1 MSLYRERGRILDTQG
16 EVDAIKTWNIDPD
29 KTARENLWSAA
40 IFAADCFRRKYV
52 KAGMKL
58 TREEW
63 QEVLD
68 DIVLSAVRSFM
79 NKVNR
84 GEINMEYS
92 FYQNVYS
99 CVYSWFNVRLDHFLR
114 TVVKRK
120 MDNIDRLEHEQTQF
134 FLDTARKPMYIS
146 GDGDRKTARCNL
158 KACLSKS
165 VNLTHLAAEW
175 VDDYFTYVES
185 CEDAGIPVNR
195 YNPMYILGAPYATGE
210 IVKGVKMILIRD
222 TVVNDAVLG
231 SLYVGGIKVC
241 ETLENNAKLIPCGEY
256 NLNVSK
262 SPKFDRM
269 LPLVYND
276 EVPMRRGIRMHVGNS
291 GKDTTGC
298 ILVGF
303 ERNGDR
309 LVNSRGAES
318 VVTGLAANDAKLI
331 ITTSWLLKGE
341 KGLA

>member
-1 MSLYRERGRILDTQG
+1 M
-16 EVDAIKTWNIDPD
+16 KTWKLDPE

-40 IFAADCFRRKYV
+40 TFAAERLRQKYV
-52 KAGMKL
+52 KGGLRLA
-58 TREEW
+58 REEW
-63 QEVLD
+63 QDVLD
-68 DIVLSAVRSFM
+68 EIILFAVQSFM

-84 GEINMEYS
+84 GEVNMEYS

-120 MDNIDRLEHEQTQF
+120 MDNIDRLEPEQAQF
-134 FLDTARKPMYIS
+134 LIDTVRKPMYIS

-158 KACLSKS
+158 KAWLSRS
-165 VNLTHLAAEW
+165 VHLTHLVAEW
-175 VDDYFTYVES
+175 ISDYFAYVES
-185 CEDAGIPVNR
+185 CEATGVPVNKH
-195 YNPMYILGAPYATGE
+195 NPMYILGARYATGE

-222 TVVNDAVLG
+222 SIVNDAVLG
-231 SLYVGGIKVC
+231 SLYVGGFKVC
-241 ETLENNAKLIPCGEY
+241 ETLENKAKLIPCGEY

-262 SPKFDRM
+262 SQRFCRL

-276 EVPMRRGIRMHVGNS
+276 EVPMHRGIRIHAGNS
-291 GKDTTGC
+291 VKDSSGC

-303 ERNGDR
+303 GRNGDR
-309 LVNSRGAES
+309 LVNSRNAES

-331 ITTSWLLKGE
+331 ITTNGMI
-341 KGLA
+341 

>member
-1 MSLYRERGRILDTQG
+1 M
-16 EVDAIKTWNIDPD
+16 KTWNIDPE

-40 IFAADCFRRKYV
+40 IFAANCLRRKYV

-58 TREEW
+58 TGEEW
-63 QEVLD
+63 REVLD
-68 DIVLSAVRSFM
+68 DIVLAAVRAFM

-84 GEINMEYS
+84 GDVNMKYS

-99 CVYSWFNVRLDHFLR
+99 CVYSVFSLRLDHFLR

-120 MDNIDRLEHEQTQF
+120 MENIDRMEPETAQF
-134 FLDTARKPMYIS
+134 LVDTARKSMYIS
-146 GDGDRKTARCNL
+146 GDGDRKASRRNL
-158 KACLSKS
+158 KLWLSKS
-165 VNLTHLAAEW
+165 GHLSHLVAEW
-175 VDDYFTYVES
+175 IYDFFMYVES
-185 CEDAGIPVNR
+185 CEATGVPVNR

-222 TVVNDAVLG
+222 SIVGDAVFG
-231 SLYVGGIKVC
+231 SLCVGGIKVC
-241 ETLENNAKLIPCGEY
+241 DTLENKDKLIPCGEF

-262 SPKFDRM
+262 SQKFCRL

-276 EVPMRRGIRMHVGNS
+276 EVPMHRGIRIHAGNS
-291 GKDTTGC
+291 VKDSSGG

-303 ERNGDR
+303 GRNCDR
-309 LVNSRGAES
+309 LDNSSNAES

-331 ITTSWLLKGE
+331 ITTNGLLKG
-341 KGLA
+341 

>member
-1 MSLYRERGRILDTQG
+1 M
-16 EVDAIKTWNIDPD
+16 KTWNIDPK

-40 IFAADCFRRKYV
+40 TFAAERLRKKYV
-52 KAGMKL
+52 KGGLRL
-58 TREEW
+58 TGEEW
-63 QEVLD
+63 KDVLD
-68 DIVLSAVRSFM
+68 DIVLAAVKQFM
-79 NKVNR
+79 SKVNR
-84 GEINMEYS
+84 GEVNMEYS

-99 CVYSWFNVRLDHFLR
+99 CVYSFFNVRLDHFLR

-120 MDNIDRLEHEQTQF
+120 IENIDRLEPEQAQF

-158 KACLSKS
+158 KAWLSKS
-165 VNLTHLAAEW
+165 VHLTHLVAEW
-175 VDDYFTYVES
+175 VDDYFAYVES
-185 CEDAGIPVNR
+185 CESTGIPVNR
-195 YNPMYILGAPYATGE
+195 YNPMYILGSPYATGE
-210 IVKGVKMILIRD
+210 IVKGVMMILIRD
-222 TVVNDAVLG
+222 SIVNDAVLG

-241 ETLENNAKLIPCGEY
+241 DTLENKAKLIPCGEY

-262 SPKFDRM
+262 SPKFGRM

-276 EVPMRRGIRMHVGNS
+276 EVPMHRGIRIHVGNS
-291 GKDTTGC
+291 VKDTTGC

-309 LVNSRGAES
+309 LVNSRNAES
-318 VVTGLAANDAKLI
+318 AVTGLAANDAKLI

-341 KGLA
+341 KK

>member
-1 MSLYRERGRILDTQG
+1 M
-16 EVDAIKTWNIDPD
+16 KTWQLDPG

-40 IFAADCFRRKYV
+40 TFAAERLRHKYV
-52 KAGMKL
+52 KGGLRL

-63 QEVLD
+63 QDVLD
-68 DIVLSAVRSFM
+68 DIVLAAVKQFM
-79 NKVNR
+79 GKVNR
-84 GEINMEYS
+84 GEVNMKYS

-99 CVYSWFNVRLDHFLR
+99 CVYSFFNVRLDHFLR

-120 MDNIDRLEHEQTQF
+120 MDNIDRLEPEQAQF

-158 KACLSKS
+158 KSWLSKS
-165 VNLTHLAAEW
+165 VHLTHLVAEW
-175 VDDYFTYVES
+175 IDDYFAYVES
-185 CEDAGIPVNR
+185 CEAAGVPVNR
-195 YNPMYILGAPYATGE
+195 YNPMYILGARYATGE
-210 IVKGVKMILIRD
+210 IVKGVRMILIRD
-222 TVVNDAVLG
+222 SIVNDAVLG
-231 SLYVGGIKVC
+231 SLYVGAIKVC
-241 ETLENNAKLIPCGEY
+241 DTLENKEKLIPCGEY

-262 SPKFDRM
+262 SQKFERM

-276 EVPMRRGIRMHVGNS
+276 EVPMHRGIRIHVGNS
-291 GKDTTGC
+291 VKDTTGC

-309 LVNSRGAES
+309 LVNSRNAES
-318 VVTGLAANDAKLI
+318 AVTRLAANDAKLI

-341 KGLA
+341 KLLE

>member
-1 MSLYRERGRILDTQG
+1 MKIWK
-16 EVDAIKTWNIDPD
+16 VDQVKS
-29 KTARENLWSAA
+29 ARENLWSAA
-40 IFAADCFRRKYV
+40 IFAAERLRQKYV
-52 KAGMKL
+52 KGGLRL
-58 TREEW
+58 TGEEW

-68 DIVLSAVRSFM
+68 DIVLAAVRAFM

-84 GEINMEYS
+84 GDVNTEYHYS
-92 FYQNVYS
+92 FYQQVYS
-99 CVYSWFNVRLDHFLR
+99 CVYSVFNMRLDHFLR

-120 MDNIDRLEHEQTQF
+120 MDNIDRLDLEHAQF
-134 FLDTARKPMYIS
+134 LVDNARKPMYIS

-158 KACLSKS
+158 KAWLSKS
-165 VNLTHLAAEW
+165 VHLTHLVAEW

-210 IVKGVKMILIRD
+210 IVKGVEMILIRD
-222 TVVNDAVLG
+222 SVVGDAVLG

-241 ETLENNAKLIPCGEY
+241 ETLENKAKLIPCGEY

-262 SPKFDRM
+262 SQKFGRM

-276 EVPMRRGIRMHVGNS
+276 EVPMRRGIRIHVGNS
-291 GKDTTGC
+291 VKDTEGC

-303 ERNGDR
+303 ERNGDK
-309 LVNSRGAES
+309 LIHSRNAES
-318 VVTGLAANDAKLI
+318 AVTGLAGNGAKLI
-331 ITTSWLLKGE
+331 ITTSWLLKGDE
-341 KGLA
+341 HS

>member
-1 MSLYRERGRILDTQG
+1 M
-16 EVDAIKTWNIDPD
+16 KTWNIDPE

-58 TREEW
+58 TGEEW
-63 QEVLD
+63 QEVMD
-68 DIVLSAVRSFM
+68 DIVLAAVRAFM

-92 FYQNVYS
+92 FYQNVYY
-99 CVYSWFNVRLDHFLR
+99 CVHSVFSLRMDHFLR

-120 MDNIDRLEHEQTQF
+120 MDNIDRLDPERAQF
-134 FLDTARKPMYIS
+134 LVDTAKKPMYVS
-146 GDGDRKTARCNL
+146 GDIERISSRRNL
-158 KACLSKS
+158 KAWLSKS
-165 VNLTHLAAEW
+165 CRLTHLVAEW
-175 VDDYFTYVES
+175 VYDFFMYVES
-185 CEDAGIPVNR
+185 CESAGIPVNR

-222 TVVNDAVLG
+222 SIVNDAVLG
-231 SLYVGGIKVC
+231 SLYVGGVKVC
-241 ETLENNAKLIPCGEY
+241 ETLENKAKLIPCGEY

-262 SPKFDRM
+262 SQRFCRM

-276 EVPMRRGIRMHVGNS
+276 EVPMRRGIRIHVGNS
-291 GKDTTGC
+291 VKDSSGC

-303 ERNGDR
+303 ERNGDK
-309 LVNSRGAES
+309 LINSRNAEAA
-318 VVTGLAANDAKLI
+318 VTGLAANDAKLI
-331 ITTSWLLKGE
+331 ITTSWLLKGDE
-341 KGLA
+341 K

>member
-1 MSLYRERGRILDTQG
+1 M
-16 EVDAIKTWNIDPD
+16 KTWKLDPE

-40 IFAADCFRRKYV
+40 IFAAEHLRQKYV
-52 KAGMKL
+52 KGGLRL
-58 TREEW
+58 TGEEW
-63 QEVLD
+63 KDVLD
-68 DIVLSAVRSFM
+68 EIVLSAVRSFM

-84 GEINMEYS
+84 GEVNMEYS

-99 CVYSWFNVRLDHFLR
+99 CVYSFFNVRLDHFLR

-120 MDNIDRLEHEQTQF
+120 IENIDRLEPEQAQF

-158 KACLSKS
+158 KAWLAGS
-165 VNLTHLAAEW
+165 VHLTHLISEW
-175 VDDYFTYVES
+175 ADDFFMYVES
-185 CEDAGIPVNR
+185 CESTGIPVNR

-210 IVKGVKMILIRD
+210 IVKGVEMILIRD
-222 TVVNDAVLG
+222 SVVNDAVLG
-231 SLYVGGIKVC
+231 SLYVGGVKVC
-241 ETLENNAKLIPCGEY
+241 DTLENKAKLIPCGEY

-262 SPKFDRM
+262 SPKFGRM

-276 EVPMRRGIRMHVGNS
+276 KVPMHRGIRIHVGNS
-291 GKDTTGC
+291 VKDTTGC

-309 LVNSRGAES
+309 LVNSRRAES
-318 VVTGLAANDAKLI
+318 VVTGLAGNDAKLI
-331 ITTSWLLKGE
+331 ITTSWLLKGD
-341 KGLA
+341 KK

>member
-1 MSLYRERGRILDTQG
+1 M
-16 EVDAIKTWNIDPD
+16 KTWSIDPE

-58 TREEW
+58 TGEEW
-63 QEVLD
+63 QEVMD
-68 DIVLSAVRSFM
+68 GIVLAAVRAFM

-92 FYQNVYS
+92 FYQNVYY
-99 CVYSWFNVRLDHFLR
+99 CVHSVFSLRMDHFLR

-120 MDNIDRLEHEQTQF
+120 MDNIDRLDPERAQF
-134 FLDTARKPMYIS
+134 LVDTAKKPMYVS
-146 GDGDRKTARCNL
+146 GDIERISSRRNL
-158 KACLSKS
+158 KAWLSKS
-165 VNLTHLAAEW
+165 NHLTHLVAEW
-175 VDDYFTYVES
+175 IYDFFMYVES
-185 CEDAGIPVNR
+185 CESTGIPVNR

-222 TVVNDAVLG
+222 SIVNDAVLG
-231 SLYVGGIKVC
+231 SLYVGGVKVC
-241 ETLENNAKLIPCGEY
+241 DTLENKAKLIPCGEY

-262 SPKFDRM
+262 SQRFCRM

-276 EVPMRRGIRMHVGNS
+276 EVPMRRGIRIHVGNS
-291 GKDTTGC
+291 VKDSSGC

-303 ERNGDR
+303 ERNGDK
-309 LVNSRGAES
+309 LINSRNAEAA
-318 VVTGLAANDAKLI
+318 VTGLAANDAKLI
-331 ITTSWLLKGE
+331 ITTSWLLKGDE
-341 KGLA
+341 K

>member
-1 MSLYRERGRILDTQG
+1 MKIWKLDP
-16 EVDAIKTWNIDPD
+16 E

-40 IFAADCFRRKYV
+40 IFAAYHLRRKYV

-58 TREEW
+58 TRDEW
-63 QEVLD
+63 DEVLG
-68 DIVLSAVRSFM
+68 DIVLSAVRAFM

-84 GEINMEYS
+84 GEVNMEYS

-99 CVYSWFNVRLDHFLR
+99 CVYSFFNIRLDHFLR

-120 MDNIDRLEHEQTQF
+120 MDNIDRLEPETAQF
-134 FLDTARKPMYIS
+134 LVDTAKKPMYIS

-158 KACLSKS
+158 KSWLSKS
-165 VNLTHLAAEW
+165 CHLSHLAAEW
-175 VDDYFTYVES
+175 ADDFFMYVES
-185 CEDAGIPVNR
+185 CEATGVPVNR

-222 TVVNDAVLG
+222 SIVNDAVLG

-241 ETLENNAKLIPCGEY
+241 DTLENKAKLIPCGEY

-262 SPKFDRM
+262 SPKFGRM

-276 EVPMRRGIRMHVGNS
+276 EVPMHRGIRIHVGNS
-291 GKDTTGC
+291 VKDSSGC

-309 LVNSRGAES
+309 LVNSRNAES
-318 VVTGLAANDAKLI
+318 AVTGLAANDAKLI
-331 ITTSWLLKGE
+331 ITTSWLLKGDI
-341 KGLA
+341 K